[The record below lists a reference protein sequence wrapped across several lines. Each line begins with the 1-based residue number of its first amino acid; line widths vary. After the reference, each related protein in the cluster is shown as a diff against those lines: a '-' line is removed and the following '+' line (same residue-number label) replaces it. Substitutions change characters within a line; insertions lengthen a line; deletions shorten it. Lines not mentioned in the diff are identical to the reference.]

1 MCESDSVWVVPDEPR
16 PVSFF
21 ISVLTDF
28 LSPEARSLTKTGNGV
43 QKGKRRIAHGRT
55 SHLKKQGEEYGH
67 KQVHEREREKLTE
80 LIVKIYTGEQKDPH
94 EWVVHQTKHELL

>member
-28 LSPEARSLTKTGNGV
+28 LSPEARSLTKNREWSA
-43 QKGKRRIAHGRT
+43 KGEKKNSARQDITSKEAGRRIWTQT
-55 SHLKKQGEEYGH
+55 S
-67 KQVHEREREKLTE
+67 T
-80 LIVKIYTGEQKDPH
+80 
-94 EWVVHQTKHELL
+94 

>member
-16 PVSFF
+16 RVSFF

-55 SHLKKQGEEYGH
+55 SHLEKQGEEYGH
-67 KQVHEREREKLTE
+67 KQVHEGERGRSLQ
-80 LIVKIYTGEQKDPH
+80 I
-94 EWVVHQTKHELL
+94 